1 MQYKGTF
8 TDIFAALKAFPN
20 GAGDD
25 DFVVISGKI
34 HRWSKH
40 KGTFVTDTVHAPEMP
55 DNNPCITLFTSLT
68 NSGILTDY
76 MGNRWQLSPFAE
88 RVSMPA
94 ITVEDV
100 TTDTTYGYPEL
111 TGQRNAVYLIT
122 IEDEDDEC
130 DIEYKIIKDGNE
142 PAVWEAYD
150 EPFIIR
156 NNGVYQIAARARKS
170 GVADSEIARS
180 DAFQVIRKK
189 YATDYDNIQIT
200 QFTYGTLDATLG
212 TKTPTLIYAQPV
224 IERYTDGT
232 SASPGAIIVGAAI
245 SYRLVNSDTG
255 YSALNTSNGTI
266 TYTANPNLTQRT
278 IATVEVTVSLNSK
291 TKTANVAVVQAGVE
305 ATDNVIIWDTDPSSG
320 AHSIGDTVNFA
331 AHTADGAVLT
341 FKKGNTAITPITK
354 TGDVYSGSV
363 TLSDATTVITA
374 NAAAVG
380 VHRATTS
387 SKTVNAS
394 PVQEVAYYGFSAAV
408 PDSVSTSN
416 SQNIP
421 STVSVQ
427 TQFSDAAKCHWVAVK
442 TASGYRVTALTDE
455 DNDSIIDQM
464 QTKTIGIYTVY
475 YYYSEY
481 MNIQNTSN
489 FKIEL

>member
-1 MQYKGTF
+1 MQYKGTYSNLF
-8 TDIFAALKAFPN
+8 EALKAFPN
-20 GAGDD
+20 GAADD
-25 DFVVISGKI
+25 DFVVISDKI
-34 HRWSKH
+34 YRWSKRR
-40 KGTFVTDTVHAPEMP
+40 GTFVTDNVHVPEIP
-55 DNNPCITLFTSLT
+55 DRSPVITLFTELT
-68 NSGILTDY
+68 SSGILTDH
-76 MGNRWQLSPFAE
+76 MGNKWQLQPFAE
-88 RVSMPA
+88 RVSMPL
-94 ITVEDV
+94 ITVQDV
-100 TTDTTYGYPEL
+100 TTDSTYGYPEL
-111 TGQRNAVYLIT
+111 TGQRNAIYLVT
-122 IEDEDDEC
+122 IEDTDENSQL
-130 DIEYKIIKDGNE
+130 EYKIIKDGNE

-150 EPFIIR
+150 EPVIIR

-170 GVADSEIARS
+170 GVTDSEIAKS
-180 DAFQVIRKK
+180 DAFNVIRKK
-189 YATDYDNIQIT
+189 YATDYGNVGIV
-200 QFTYGTLDATLG
+200 QFTYGTLPATNG
-212 TKTPTLIYAQPV
+212 TKSPTLSYGQTYTD
-224 IERYTDGT
+224 RYTDGSTYQNGIT
-232 SASPGAIIVGAAI
+232 SGATLSFRAVY
-245 SYRLVNSDTG
+245 SHTG
-255 YSALNTSNGTI
+255 YTSLDTSTGEVTFA
-266 TYTANPNLTQRT
+266 ANDGISQRD
-278 IATVEVTVSLNSK
+278 IVSVEVNVSLNGK
-291 TKTANVAVVQAGVE
+291 TTTGTVDVKQSGIE

-331 AHTADGAVLT
+331 AHTEDGAVFT

-354 TGDVYSGSV
+354 TDDVYSGSV

-481 MNIQNTSN
+481 INIQNTSN